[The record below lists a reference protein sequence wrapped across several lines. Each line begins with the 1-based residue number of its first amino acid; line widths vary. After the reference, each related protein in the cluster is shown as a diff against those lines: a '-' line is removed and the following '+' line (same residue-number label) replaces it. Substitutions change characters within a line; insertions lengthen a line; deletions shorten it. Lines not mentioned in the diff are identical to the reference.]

1 MTETTFDYIVAGGG
15 TAGCVI
21 AARLSEDPDTR
32 VLLLEAGAAEPLP
45 AMADP
50 AAWWTL
56 WGTSA
61 DWAYHTVPQ
70 PGTASA
76 VHQWPRG
83 KVLGGSSGINAMMH
97 ARGDRFSYDAWEA
110 AGATG
115 WNYEALLP
123 FFKRS
128 ERVAGGDPRYRGLD
142 GPMFI
147 EQAVPRRPLWEACFQ
162 AAVEAGYPANTDGN
176 GATAEGTSWTEFNVV
191 DGARQSAADAYL
203 RPAMARPNLTVV
215 TGAHVRRV
223 IISSGRCR
231 GAEYVADGR
240 PAVANADRGVILAA
254 GAIGT
259 PQLLMLSG
267 VGPADDLRGLGIDVA
282 ADLPGVGANLHDH
295 PKSQVAYTAVRS
307 MLADER
313 ARNPHVLFRSRPT
326 AAPDLQ
332 AIFVEVPFHPRWEFG
347 PEDGYSVVFSL
358 MSPASRGTVRL
369 ASADPDQPPLI
380 DPAYL
385 TDPSDVERMLTG
397 LGAAREIGAADALA
411 PMRDKELFPGP
422 AARTD
427 AALRAYLTHTLSTYF
442 HPAGTCKIG
451 TDAMSVVDPEL
462 RVHGVDGLRIA
473 DASVM
478 PTPVS
483 ANTNATVLAIAER
496 AASMLSPRVAG

>member
-1 MTETTFDYIVAGGG
+1 MTETFDYIVVGGG

-21 AARLSEDPDTR
+21 AARLSEDPGAR
-32 VLLLEAGAAEPLP
+32 VLLLEAGAADPLP

-56 WGTSA
+56 WGTSV
-61 DWAYHTVPQ
+61 DWAYQTVPQ
-70 PGTASA
+70 PATADA
-76 VHQWPRG
+76 VHDWPRG
-83 KVLGGSSGINAMMH
+83 KVLGGSSGINAMAH
-97 ARGDRFSYDAWEA
+97 IRGDRFSYDAWEA

-123 FFKRS
+123 FFKRT
-128 ERVAGGDPRYRGLD
+128 ERVADGDPKYRGLD
-142 GPMFI
+142 GPMLI
-147 EQAVPRRPLWEACFQ
+147 EHSPLRDPLWEACYQ
-162 AAVEAGYPANTDGN
+162 AGVEAGYPANPDGN
-176 GATAEGTSWTEFNVV
+176 GAKAEGTSWFEFNVV
-191 DGARQSAADAYL
+191 GGARQSAAEAYL
-203 RPAMARPNLTVV
+203 RPVMARPNLTVI
-215 TGAHVRRV
+215 TGAHVRRL
-223 IISSGRCR
+223 IISLGRCR

-240 PAVANADRGVILAA
+240 PGAANADREVVLSG

-259 PQLLMLSG
+259 PRLLMLSG
-267 VGPADDLRGLGIDVA
+267 VGPAEHLHRLGIDVT

-295 PKSQVAYTAVRS
+295 PKSQVAYTAPGAVRPDGS
-307 MLADER
+307 SR
-313 ARNPHVLFRSRPT
+313 KPYVLFRSQPG

-347 PEDGYSVVFSL
+347 PEDGYSVMFSL
-358 MSPASRGTVRL
+358 MTPASRGTVRL

-385 TDPSDVERMLTG
+385 TDPRDVERMLTG
-397 LGAAREIGAADALA
+397 LRAARDIGAAEALA
-411 PMRDKELFPGP
+411 PFRDKELFPGP

-427 AALRAYLTHTLSTYF
+427 AALRAYLTHAVSTYF
-442 HPAGTCKIG
+442 HPVGTCKIG
-451 TDAMSVVDPEL
+451 TGAMSVVDPEL

-478 PTPVS
+478 PSIVS

-496 AASMLSPRVAG
+496 AASMMSPRAAG